1 MIELIN
7 QKDLPYTGRTQYI
20 LATEL
25 ETVCISNTNN
35 DLWASITRKMF
46 YSCLTFH
53 RKWKSL
59 LAKDLPVQEFVHI
72 SSYEISSLPSRD
84 WRPELCPLES
94 AKWKRLAIN
103 KCSLLRVRRKA
114 DKKTG
119 LPFTGTKNKFLT
131 VPHAIITDLVYFHIH
146 VTSFARNNNF
156 SFISTF
162 VMLPYKN
169 QSNVD

>member
-1 MIELIN
+1 MIEFIN
-7 QKDLPYTGRTQYI
+7 QKDLPYTARTQYI
-20 LATEL
+20 FAAEL
-25 ETVCISNTNN
+25 ETACISNTNN
-35 DLWASITRKMF
+35 DLWALITRKNF
-46 YSCLTFH
+46 YSCLTLH

-59 LAKDLPVQEFVHI
+59 LAKDLHVQEFVHI

-94 AKWKRLAIN
+94 AKWKRFALN
-103 KCSLLRVRRKA
+103 RCSPLIVRDKA
-114 DKKTG
+114 DKRTG

-156 SFISTF
+156 SFLSIF
-162 VMLPYKN
+162 VLFP
-169 QSNVD
+169 VV